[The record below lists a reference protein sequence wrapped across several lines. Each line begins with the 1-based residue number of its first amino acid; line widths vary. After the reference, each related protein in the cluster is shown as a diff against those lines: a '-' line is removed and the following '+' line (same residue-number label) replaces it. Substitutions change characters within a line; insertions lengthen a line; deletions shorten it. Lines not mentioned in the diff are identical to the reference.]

1 MGFSI
6 SKDNKAFL
14 INHGGDSYSAY
25 AIDDSMVTRTAFQEP
40 KPAGTDGYEAISP
53 DELVERLEKVLPW
66 VAMSQVRKLAHIV
79 KMNMHRKQGVIQKQ
93 PTDTTK
99 LINQ

>member
-14 INHGGDSYSAY
+14 INHGGDAYSAY
-25 AIDDSMVTRTAFQEP
+25 TIDGNMVTRTAFQEP
-40 KPAGTDGYEAISP
+40 KPAGTDDYVSVSP

-66 VAMSQVRKLAHIV
+66 VTMSQIHKLAHIV
-79 KMNMHRKQGVIQKQ
+79 KMNGHRKQVVIQKQ